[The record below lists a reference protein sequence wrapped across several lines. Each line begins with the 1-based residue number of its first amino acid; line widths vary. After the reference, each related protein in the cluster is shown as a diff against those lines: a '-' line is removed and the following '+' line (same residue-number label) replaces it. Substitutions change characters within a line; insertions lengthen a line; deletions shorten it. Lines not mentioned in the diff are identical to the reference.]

1 MSGHHNTIYHRS
13 SNSSEKKKERNDE
26 AFWIFSLSLSLYVFY
41 LFPFVLFFFWWSRMV
56 FHFHEGEKTR
66 REKGKNED
74 ILLIC
79 DSNVCVLTR
88 RDATLY
94 IYLVSPFILYS
105 FSSSSSS
112 TVVVVV
118 WGSGQAPDHL
128 LLPFFSLLFFYI
140 ILQVLSLSLSL
151 MALLLETFSKS
162 ANSFW
167 HFSLFF
173 ASSSSLHR
181 IVDAV
186 ALLLSAFSFA
196 GFCGSIP
203 IDVARVHIR

>member
-1 MSGHHNTIYHRS
+1 
-13 SNSSEKKKERNDE
+13 
-26 AFWIFSLSLSLYVFY
+26 
-41 LFPFVLFFFWWSRMV
+41 MV

-173 ASSSSLHR
+173 CFFFFSPSYSR
-181 IVDAV
+181 CCRPPPVR
-186 ALLLSAFSFA
+186 LLI
-196 GFCGSIP
+196 CGLLRFYPDRCSPCPYPVTVEAIQP
-203 IDVARVHIR
+203 F